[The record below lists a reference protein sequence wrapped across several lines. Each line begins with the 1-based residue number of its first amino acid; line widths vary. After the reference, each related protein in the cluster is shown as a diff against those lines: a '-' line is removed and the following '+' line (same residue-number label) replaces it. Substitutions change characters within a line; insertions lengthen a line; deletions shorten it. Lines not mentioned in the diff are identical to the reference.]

1 MMTSNIDNEE
11 FDAQEEAFAF
21 RRLKRAVIRE
31 ELVAIT
37 EDFLE
42 GLILG
47 QMLYWTERVRHFDVF
62 LKEEI
67 QRNENHTES
76 IPTIEPIKGWFTK
89 TAKDLNEELMLRMS
103 EPTIRTKLKSLIEK
117 KLLFERQNPYQRW
130 NHSRQY
136 RVSLLQLE
144 QSLYQKGYHLE
155 GYPRLGNLGSNE
167 RILASELNDL
177 ETISKNNTNTKNIF
191 SKENI
196 SVPDGTH
203 LINNSNLSL
212 SQEGSFIS
220 ISKYPIENSSVKIPS
235 SMSQRIRQ
243 RTVSEIENSSHK
255 GTQRKPLPS
264 IDQMPKVL
272 QTWYSLP
279 LVTKPTNKTYH
290 RIIRLLNQLKQGKFP
305 TEYNLL
311 NRDFTNPSAPG
322 VPSITKQHVKK
333 VWTEEELVEL
343 LDTRLRLVIENAAYW
358 PENKERSFKGM
369 SFESFVFNPRS
380 GRSKLLDLY
389 VRRPQ
394 MLRRESEK
402 ILLKEDP
409 YPEAMSVLSDVFD
422 CIDKRRHPEQY
433 VKATRHFSRIMEFLH
448 ALPGDSE
455 AEWGLHG
462 RINKGPF
469 SIAHGIA
476 QAFRDRYDRMRD
488 PDPGM
493 LKLDGKLIYAWLEE
507 HNGEHF
513 VYPGERRPRPLLL
526 LHEEFLRHGRIRP
539 PEESAQDE
547 PEVVKPDPQAERCR
561 KEELWEQGE
570 ERRRKRQLIIDNL
583 SPEDLSLIDSE
594 ADEVNVPKGKLSV
607 QDEENSNT
615 YIGFDDEGNPV
626 RLPCRADKVERYVH
640 VQNYNSYVG

>member
-1 MMTSNIDNEE
+1 MSAEVESSGSILRSNDKRDQGWYRSANVLAHTWTRLIGPQAIVIYHLFKSMCRGNEE
-11 FDAQEEAFAF
+11 TTYPQVRQQDWAAMLGMGLQPFQRALKLLLDAGLVDRILPQGEDRIKHKPTIYIINAAEDIPITPEL
-21 RRLKRAVIRE
+21 LKRFDVKGFPPDCRFNDPILSSEQWAGNMYRKFSNKPNIKRAIRE
-31 ELVAIT
+31 Q
-37 EDFLE
+37 F
-42 GLILG
+42 
-47 QMLYWTERVRHFDVF
+47 
-62 LKEEI
+62 KKSEESNMSGDI
-67 QRNENHTES
+67 ES
-76 IPTIEPIKGWFTK
+76 
-89 TAKDLNEELMLRMS
+89 NM
-103 EPTIRTKLKSLIEK
+103 
-117 KLLFERQNPYQRW
+117 
-130 NHSRQY
+130 
-136 RVSLLQLE
+136 SLLNRQ
-144 QSLYQKGYHLE
+144 
-155 GYPRLGNLGSNE
+155 
-167 RILASELNDL
+167 I
-177 ETISKNNTNTKNIF
+177 NTNTKNIF

-203 LINNSNLSL
+203 LINTSNSSL
-212 SQEGSFIS
+212 PQEGSFVS
-220 ISKYPIENSSVKIPS
+220 ISKYPIEDFSVKTTSP
-235 SMSQRIRQ
+235 MSQRIRQ
-243 RTVSEIENSSHK
+243 RTIIEIENSSHK
-255 GTQRKPLPS
+255 GTQRKPLLP

-272 QTWYSLP
+272 QVWFSLP

-290 RIIRLLNQLKQGKFP
+290 RIIRLLEQLKQGKFP

-322 VPSITKQHVKK
+322 IPPITKQHVKK
-333 VWTEEELVEL
+333 AWTEEELVQL

-369 SFESFVFNPRS
+369 SFELFVFNPRS

-433 VKATRHFSRIMEFLH
+433 AKATRHFSRIMEFLH

-539 PEESAQDE
+539 PEEVAEDE

-626 RLPCRADKVERYVH
+626 RLSSR
-640 VQNYNSYVG
+640 